1 MHLANQVA
9 SESPHGTHGVPPW
22 HQLYSDG
29 QWIPRSTSWSQE
41 LDPRY
46 RDSGRNINHSWRKKR
61 RFVRMDV
68 VLRSGKDLSLSET
81 EPLNV
86 KFWHLE
92 GTRLLRFC
100 SLLFCPCC
108 FLTFSPPSEEFPVS
122 LVILNLH
129 TSGVSSFLP
138 YFPYQGLDLKR
149 RVSTSAFNKR
159 HKRKNCNY
167 VWRNLRA
174 RLSSM

>member
-1 MHLANQVA
+1 MPMKWVQLGQALCNDLCRPHIVA
-9 SESPHGTHGVPPW
+9 RAVSLCNCLVWLLTGYFPLPYLGVTPP
-22 HQLYSDG
+22 
-29 QWIPRSTSWSQE
+29 
-41 LDPRY
+41 
-46 RDSGRNINHSWRKKR
+46 
-61 RFVRMDV
+61 
-68 VLRSGKDLSLSET
+68 
-81 EPLNV
+81 
-86 KFWHLE
+86 
-92 GTRLLRFC
+92 C

-159 HKRKNCNY
+159 HKRKQEKQKTTFIVKTFTEKSLCMLEQC
-167 VWRNLRA
+167 RCGGDRD
-174 RLSSM
+174 RRERHRDKQGES